1 MPVHLDTVWVKFK
14 DQGCGSE
21 FAVTGGK
28 MLTKVVGVTSREG
41 FVVGLIERSY
51 GWVAVNSHVV
61 DAGSLLCEMLMVS
74 EWAVFDVPLHTRHGS
89 HFRGEV
95 KWVGFQRWALPF
107 SQLVLTRSR
116 LRGIQRK
123 ILHYIWEYHSL
134 RWVVQCNAGCLQKSW
149 HFANSADGGVSQY
162 SSPGI

>member
-89 HFRGEV
+89 HFRGELFHSV
-95 KWVGFQRWALPF
+95 SWYWQDHISEA
-107 SQLVLTRSR
+107 SR
-116 LRGIQRK
+116 GR
-123 ILHYIWEYHSL
+123 YMWEYHIL
-134 RWVVQCNAGCLQKSW
+134 KWVVQCNAGCLQKSW
-149 HFANSADGGVSQY
+149 HFAISADGGVSQY